1 MTTHCTHGY
10 PAMHHLKVGDT
21 CAICN
26 TIVTVVA
33 SPATT
38 GHRGG
43 EGIGDALTSEIRTAP
58 PAATSLPGC
67 SPQTVPAATA
77 TATVPEAVAVAPIA
91 AGKLDVNRVSG
102 TDRGH
107 PTAAHEG
114 YPVSLF
120 DSGIPA
126 ALFASAPTATS
137 DGSVC
142 PSALPAA
149 TVPIL
154 PQGAPG
160 LTHHRPKA
168 RRTDPDPAHDAARA
182 AAHGAHAARLAVLRA
197 HADAGARGLTG
208 DELAAAAGAPY
219 EKVGPRR
226 AELRDDGYVVKVLDG
241 GRQVVRGGKGVWQI
255 TDAGLSALLAVAS

>member
-1 MTTHCTHGY
+1 MGRRGIRPGRPDWRPSSAMSESLGGSDRTMPLRWWARAMTHCTHGY

-43 EGIGDALTSEIRTAP
+43 EGIGDALASEIRTAL

-77 TATVPEAVAVAPIA
+77 TATVPEAVAVAPIEQ
-91 AGKLDVNRVSG
+91 
-102 TDRGH
+102 
-107 PTAAHEG
+107 P
-114 YPVSLF
+114 SLF
-120 DSGIPA
+120 TI
-126 ALFASAPTATS
+126 ASAPTATS

-142 PSALPAA
+142 PSAPPAA

-160 LTHHRPKA
+160 PS
-168 RRTDPDPAHDAARA
+168 PPS
-182 AAHGAHAARLAVLRA
+182 
-197 HADAGARGLTG
+197 
-208 DELAAAAGAPY
+208 
-219 EKVGPRR
+219 PRR
-226 AELRDDGYVVKVLDG
+226 SRTRK
-241 GRQVVRGGKGVWQI
+241 
-255 TDAGLSALLAVAS
+255 

>member
-43 EGIGDALTSEIRTAP
+43 EGIGDALTSEIRTAL

-77 TATVPEAVAVAPIA
+77 TATVPEAVAVAPIEQ
-91 AGKLDVNRVSG
+91 
-102 TDRGH
+102 
-107 PTAAHEG
+107 P
-114 YPVSLF
+114 SLF
-120 DSGIPA
+120 TI
-126 ALFASAPTATS
+126 ASAPTATS

-142 PSALPAA
+142 PSTPPAA